1 MKVSEIRVAT
11 VSCSDLEGSL
21 RFWRDTIGFE
31 ELWRAE
37 VSGPELER
45 AWALAPGTRARVSLL
60 RYDGIET
67 GQLRLVEFSP
77 RSNLFVRR
85 RTEEPWAIGIGAL
98 DLNVRD
104 PERTFALLREA
115 GYESEAP
122 EPHYYVIGG
131 LEQSEVKFHTP
142 DEVSL
147 VLVGAMNY
155 PPAMARPG
163 VGGDFSALTV
173 VSQFVADMDES
184 ARFYRD
190 GLRLEQA
197 FDAWV
202 DDATRPLINEMV
214 GIPSHG
220 ELRLAAYRTPGEPDG
235 KSLLLATRGLP
246 VHSIADRMRP
256 PHLGI
261 VMVSHFTDDLDGLRA
276 RIPEFGGELV
286 TELAEISFGPHAR
299 TRTFL
304 ARAPRG
310 VLLEFCDAKDHV

>member
-1 MKVSEIRVAT
+1 VSVSEIRVAT
-11 VSCSDLEGSL
+11 VSCSDLEASL

-45 AWALAPGTRARVSLL
+45 GWGLDPGTRATVSFL

-77 RSNLFVRR
+77 RADVYVRR
-85 RTEEPWAIGIGAL
+85 RAEEPWAIGVGAL

-104 PERTFALLREA
+104 AEKTFALLREA

-122 EPHYYVIGG
+122 KPHYYVVSG
-131 LEQSEVKFHTP
+131 LDQSEVKFHTP

-147 VLVGAMNY
+147 VLIGAEKH
-155 PPAMARPG
+155 PPGMARQG
-163 VGGDFSALTV
+163 VGGNFSAFTV

-190 GLRLEQA
+190 GLGLEQA

-214 GIPSHG
+214 GIPPHG
-220 ELRLAAYRTPGEPDG
+220 ELRLAAYRAPGVPDG

-246 VHSIADRMRP
+246 VHSITERMRP

-261 VMVSHFTDDLDGLRA
+261 LMLGHATDDLDGLRA
-276 RIPEFGGELV
+276 RIPEYGGQLV
-286 TELAEISFGPHAR
+286 TEPAEIAFGPHAR
-299 TRTFL
+299 TRSFL
-304 ARAPRG
+304 ARAPGG
-310 VLLEFCDAKDHV
+310 VLLEFWGQV